1 MLISDINTILYEI
14 VWAVVQG
21 HLKKEL
27 ASTLLLESLVSVF
40 RAFDAIQCSYFFLDE
55 IIIFF
60 DQIKLGTSEDLGTL
74 MTYVLIM

>member
-1 MLISDINTILYEI
+1 MHSPSMLISDINTILYEI

-40 RAFDAIQCSYFFLDE
+40 RAFDAIQCTSFLMRLLS
-55 IIIFF
+55 F
-60 DQIKLGTSEDLGTL
+60 LTRLN
-74 MTYVLIM
+74 